1 MPQEE
6 IQIRSE
12 EVQEILS
19 FVPNWMI
26 RWGNS
31 LVLGLIVG
39 LLLMSWFIKYP
50 DVIATKIVI
59 TTTIPPEK
67 IYAKSDGQIDVILVK
82 DNTDVYK
89 NQILAIIENS
99 ANYKDVLL
107 LKNTIDSLTINYK
120 KFYFPIAKL
129 PLLFLGEIESEYA
142 LFERSYTTY
151 ELNKKLKPFSNE
163 FLSGQFSIKEAKS
176 RLRILISQQSLN
188 KRGLSLKKKDLNR
201 QEYLYKKGIIS
212 AQEYEQRQLDFLQ
225 YQRNYKNIGASISQ
239 LKETINNSKKTLRGT
254 EIKKIQENNK
264 IFKSVIQS
272 YNQLKRSLRN
282 WELKYVLQSSVNGKV
297 SFLSFW
303 NKNQTVKQGDLVFT
317 IIPEGA
323 NSFIGKI
330 KAPAQNSGKI
340 KIGQRVNIRLE
351 NYPYTEFGMLEGTV
365 KNISLVPDNDGN
377 YLIDVNLPKKL
388 ITSYNKEI
396 AFKQEM
402 RGTAEIITED
412 LRLIERFFY
421 QLKNIFKRVIKWQQ
435 LTK

>member
-421 QLKNIFKRVIKWQQ
+421 QLKNIFKK
-435 LTK
+435 